1 MTYMERSVISFVGK
15 TVFDKKSKSGYGYV
29 FLPELQLLASD
40 ELSTFQLVV
49 VYLVENVKELLR
61 AHEGIT
67 HEVYLDNENSTVVPQ
82 EVVDAMLPYYS
93 KKAYGNPTLTH
104 KPGWEA
110 FEAIMES
117 QQKIA
122 KYLGAKI
129 LEELTFTPSETE
141 ANNLALMGA
150 AFANKARGKKIL
162 ISEIEPINVLSVTEL
177 LQKYGFTTTKVAVNT
192 EGTVDLEKLKEAVDN
207 ETVLVSISHVNNEI
221 GTIQPIKE
229 ALAIVKDKNPLTI
242 FHTECSDAYA
252 RIPFDVQALK
262 VDMATISSYKILG
275 PRGIGALYIRE
286 GVNVEKILEGQIG
299 TQKLWPGVENTP
311 LIVGFTKASELAF
324 TNFEANVARMRSLRD
339 RLVDGIFKE
348 LTDVKF
354 NGTRGEQRSPDNAN
368 ISFLRAEGE
377 ALTIE
382 LSLKGVYVSSGSACS
397 RRLLQP
403 SHVLVAIGRRF
414 SEAHGSILMKTTRY
428 MTEEDIDY
436 VLEVLPT
443 AVNRIRGI
451 VGNTGVD

>member
-1 MTYMERSVISFVGK
+1 MVC
-15 TVFDKKSKSGYGYV
+15 
-29 FLPELQLLASD
+29 
-40 ELSTFQLVV
+40 
-49 VYLVENVKELLR
+49 LVENVKQLLK

-93 KKAYGNPTLTH
+93 KKGYGNPTLTH

-110 FEAIMES
+110 FETIMEC
-117 QQKIA
+117 QQKLSE
-122 KYLGAKI
+122 YMGAKI

-150 AFANKARGKKIL
+150 AFANKAKGKKIV
-162 ISEIEPINVLSVTEL
+162 ISEIEPINVLHVAEL
-177 LQKYGFTTTKVAVNT
+177 LGKYGFTTTKVPVNP
-192 EGTVDLEKLKEAVDN
+192 EGTIHLEKLEEAVDK
-207 ETVLVSISHVNNEI
+207 ETVLVSVQVVNNEL
-221 GTIQPIKE
+221 GTIQPIKQ
-229 ALAIVKDKNPLTI
+229 AASIVKAKNPAAI
-242 FHTECSDAYA
+242 FHTDASDAYA
-252 RIPFDVQALK
+252 RIPVNVQDLN
-262 VDMATISSYKILG
+262 VDMATFSSYKILG

-324 TNFEANVARMRSLRD
+324 QNFKANVDHMRNLRD
-339 RLVDGIFKE
+339 KLVDGIFKE
-348 LTDVKF
+348 LQDLRF
-354 NGTRGEQRSPDNAN
+354 NGAKGENRSPDNAN
-368 ISFLRAEGE
+368 VSFLRCEGE

-382 LSLKGVYVSSGSACS
+382 LSLSGIYVSSGSACS

-403 SHVLVAIGRRF
+403 SHVLVAIGRKF

-428 MTEEDIDY
+428 MTEEDIAY
-436 VLEVLPT
+436 VLEVLPK

-451 VGNTGVD
+451 VGQTGVD

>member
-1 MTYMERSVISFVGK
+1 M
-15 TVFDKKSKSGYGYV
+15 
-29 FLPELQLLASD
+29 
-40 ELSTFQLVV
+40 
-49 VYLVENVKELLR
+49 VENVKQLLK

-82 EVVDAMLPYYS
+82 EVVDAMLPYYF
-93 KKAYGNPTLTH
+93 KKGYGNPTLTH

-110 FEAIMES
+110 FETIMEC
-117 QQKIA
+117 QQKLSE
-122 KYLGAKI
+122 YMGAKI

-150 AFANKARGKKIL
+150 AFANKAKGKKIV
-162 ISEIEPINVLSVTEL
+162 ISEIEPINVLHVAEL
-177 LQKYGFTTTKVAVNT
+177 LGKYGFTTTKVPVNP
-192 EGTVDLEKLKEAVDN
+192 EGTIHLEKLEEAVDK
-207 ETVLVSISHVNNEI
+207 ETVLVSVQVVNNEL
-221 GTIQPIKE
+221 GTIQPIKQ
-229 ALAIVKDKNPLTI
+229 AASIVKAKNPAAI
-242 FHTECSDAYA
+242 FHTDASDAYA
-252 RIPFDVQALK
+252 RIPVNVQDLN
-262 VDMATISSYKILG
+262 VDMATFSSYKILG

-324 TNFEANVARMRSLRD
+324 QNFKANVDHMRNLRD
-339 RLVDGIFKE
+339 KLVDGIFKE
-348 LTDVKF
+348 LQDLRF
-354 NGTRGEQRSPDNAN
+354 NGAKGENRSPDNAN
-368 ISFLRAEGE
+368 VSFLRCEGE

-382 LSLKGVYVSSGSACS
+382 LSLSGIYVSSGSACS

-403 SHVLVAIGRRF
+403 SHVLVAIGRKF

-428 MTEEDIDY
+428 MTEEDIAY
-436 VLEVLPT
+436 VLEVLPK

-451 VGNTGVD
+451 VGQTGVD